1 MRSTWCLLSA
11 LLIVTGC
18 TTQPETD
25 DRSTTISPS
34 TTETPPVSTTTSSSP
49 TSAIADEPP
58 ADTVIRGGVVLTQAG
73 DQPLAEGVAIR
84 GSEIVSVGGDA
95 ELTTLIGPDTVVL
108 DVDGRAVVPG
118 FVDAHSHY
126 YGAAMS
132 DGQDLT
138 EIQDQML
145 SAGVTTVGEA
155 AVDEGLLAEMQALDG
170 AGLLRVR
177 SSLYL
182 LADTACGELT
192 GDWQFGTPPTR
203 ERGERLRIGGIK
215 LYTDGGSCNAPAVS
229 YHHGFGG
236 SGHLYFSADELAALI
251 DPYDAAGYQVVVH
264 ALGDRAVEETLA
276 GLEMV
281 IGDSGNPLRHRIDH
295 NAVVRPE
302 MRGRYDEAGAV
313 AVIFGSFGTCAYLGL
328 DERFRFNTPI
338 EYQEWEWPWR
348 DLLDLN
354 PNTVFAWHGDYPVF
368 EDSGPIASVV
378 GFVTRSQT
386 LGDGTR
392 CDPEPYHSKH
402 AISVE
407 EALHLMTAGSA
418 YALDRDTEVGS
429 VEVGKLADLVVLSA
443 DPRQVPQEGLADLS
457 VELTILDGEV
467 VHCGAVLFESLCDSE
482 VSEPDP
488 SEPVA
493 LEPTASSSLSTNSP
507 ALAVD
512 GDLETHWSAGADAP
526 QWIEIPLDPGR
537 RVVAVRLVVDQFPP
551 GPTTHIVWG
560 RRADDELV
568 QLAERTSDTDMFDV
582 LEIEIDAPEELVA
595 IRIETTSSPS
605 WVAWR
610 EIDIVSD

>member
-1 MRSTWCLLSA
+1 MRSPWCLLSA
-11 LLIVTGC
+11 VLIVAGC
-18 TTQPETD
+18 TTQPETEA
-25 DRSTTISPS
+25 RSTTISPA
-34 TTETPPVSTTTSSSP
+34 TTETPSVATTTTSSPPS
-49 TSAIADEPP
+49 TVADEPP
-58 ADTVIRGGVVLTQAG
+58 ADMVIRGGVVLTQAG

-84 GSEIVSVGGDA
+84 GREIISVGGDA
-95 ELTTLIGPDTVVL
+95 ELTPLIGPDTAVL

-145 SAGVTTVGEA
+145 AAGVTTVGEA

-182 LADTACGELT
+182 LADTACGDLT
-192 GDWQFGTPPTR
+192 GDWQFATPPTR

-229 YHHGFGG
+229 YEHDLFGH
-236 SGHLYFSADELAALI
+236 GHLYFTADELATLI
-251 DPYDAAGYQVVVH
+251 RPYDEAGYQVLVH
-264 ALGDRAVEETLA
+264 ALGDRAVETTLD
-276 GLEMV
+276 GLELV
-281 IGDSGNPLRHRIDH
+281 IADSGNPLRHRIDH

-302 MRGRYDEAGAV
+302 VRDRYDDVGAV
-313 AVIFGSFGTCAYLGL
+313 GVIFGSFGTCAYLGL

-348 DLLDLN
+348 DLIDLN

-368 EDSGPIASVV
+368 SDSGPIANLA

-386 LGDGTR
+386 LDDGTQ
-392 CDPEPYHSKH
+392 CKPEPYHAKH

-407 EALHLMTAGSA
+407 EALRVMTAGSS

-443 DPRQVPQEGLADLS
+443 DPRELVPDGLAGLT

-467 VHCGAVLFESLCDSE
+467 VYCGAVPFESLCDSE

-488 SEPVA
+488 SEPLA
-493 LEPTASSSLSTNSP
+493 LEPTASSSLSTNPP

-551 GPTTHIVWG
+551 GP
-560 RRADDELV
+560 RP
-568 QLAERTSDTDMFDV
+568 TSCGAVGLM
-582 LEIEIDAPEELVA
+582 
-595 IRIETTSSPS
+595 TS
-605 WVAWR
+605 
-610 EIDIVSD
+610 